1 MRNTYKISTIL
12 LLGVIMIISSCKK
25 DTETPVITEVNG
37 CTDYTMF
44 NFNAAANTDNGSCEP
59 FIYGCMDTTA
69 FNFDPLV
76 NTDNGSC
83 ISAILG
89 CTDINAMNFSS
100 LANFDDESCI
110 FSYDIA
116 QGVWNITPDCEDLT
130 ISIPF
135 LGDFDVPLA
144 DMFPETIEIAGEG
157 NGVVSLDINDNN
169 VLADIANNG
178 TVTIQDNQ
186 TISFDTGG
194 FDPTGTIGMVEV
206 DITGSGTI
214 VTASNGDMLLNLAFS
229 ILSIPADAD
238 CEITFTK

>member
-1 MRNTYKISTIL
+1 MATFLFNNQNYITMKNIYKISAIL
-12 LLGVIMIISSCKK
+12 LVSLTMVITSCKK
-25 DTETPVITEVNG
+25 EEQIIEG
-37 CTDYTMF
+37 CTDSSAMNYLS
-44 NFNAAANTDNGSCEP
+44 NATSN
-59 FIYGCMDTTA
+59 
-69 FNFDPLV
+69 
-76 NTDNGSC
+76 NGSC
-83 ISAILG
+83 IYA
-89 CTDINAMNFSS
+89 
-100 LANFDDESCI
+100 
-110 FSYDIA
+110 YDIA
-116 QGVWNITPDCEDLT
+116 LGMWNITSECEDLT
-130 ISIPF
+130 ISIPL

-144 DMFPETIEIAGEG
+144 DMFPETIEITGEG
-157 NGVVSLDINDNN
+157 NSVVSLDINDND

-186 TISFDTGG
+186 TILFDTGG

>member
-1 MRNTYKISTIL
+1 MATFLFNKQNYSTMKNIFKISVVLFMGLSI
-12 LLGVIMIISSCKK
+12 IISSCKK
-25 DTETPVITEVNG
+25 EVDG
-37 CTDYTMF
+37 CIDSSAMNYSSDATS
-44 NFNAAANTDNGSCEP
+44 N
-59 FIYGCMDTTA
+59 
-69 FNFDPLV
+69 
-76 NTDNGSC
+76 NGSC
-83 ISAILG
+83 IYA
-89 CTDINAMNFSS
+89 
-100 LANFDDESCI
+100 
-110 FSYDIA
+110 YDIA
-116 QGVWNITPDCEDLT
+116 LGMWNISSECEDLT
-130 ISIPF
+130 ISIPL

-144 DMFPETIEIAGEG
+144 DMFPETIEITGEG
-157 NGVVSLDINDNN
+157 NGVVSLDINDND

-229 ILSIPADAD
+229 ILSIPSDVD